1 VPGRDRSHTDFSVT
15 ARFVGEESVLS
26 LNGEVDTVTA
36 PEFEAFLETMIDRD
50 HRSVILDL
58 AGLRFMDA
66 SGLAVIAR
74 AASRLDV
81 SGGTL
86 TIRTPA
92 TMIQQMFDITGFAR
106 LIRSETDPS
115 SEDYQ
120 PLEVVP
126 SRMSEDLL
134 KFTAIHSGD
143 ELVDG
148 ALRLAV
154 TLARAAVGGA
164 DGVSVSL
171 RRHGQ
176 LSTVAATDQTIL
188 DMDANQYETGEGP
201 CVDAS
206 VEGRCLLT
214 ESLDTETRWPAFTPR
229 ARALGIKAILSSPLL
244 VQDRPVGALN
254 IYSHTPAA
262 FTARD
267 QELAAEFATESSLI
281 LGQAGLIVTDDQ
293 LSGRFQRALRTR
305 EVIAQAQG
313 VLMERDGMAEHDAY
327 SALRQ
332 FSRGS
337 GRPLQERAEHVVFST
352 RRPRADLAP
361 GAEGVGAAV
370 AAAAAAGAV
379 AAAGAGGANE

>member
-1 VPGRDRSHTDFSVT
+1 VPTPDRHLIDFSVT
-15 ARFVGEESVLS
+15 ARFVGQESVLS

-36 PEFEAFLETMIDRD
+36 PEFEAFLETMIDRGY
-50 HRSVILDL
+50 RSVVLDL
-58 AGLRFMDA
+58 GGLRFMDA

-74 AASRLDV
+74 AADRLEV
-81 SGGTL
+81 SGGSL
-86 TIRTPA
+86 AIRTPA

-106 LIRSETDPS
+106 LVRSELDTQDTPGS
-115 SEDYQ
+115 PGSEHE
-120 PLEVVP
+120 PLHMAP

-148 ALRLAV
+148 ALCLAV
-154 TLARAAVGGA
+154 SLARAAVGGA

-188 DMDANQYETGEGP
+188 DMDANQYDTGQGP
-201 CVDAS
+201 CIDAS
-206 VEGRCLLT
+206 VEGRGLLT
-214 ESLDTETRWPAFTPR
+214 ESLDSETRWPDFTPR

-254 IYSHTPAA
+254 IYSRTPAP

-267 QELAAEFATESSLI
+267 QELAAAFAVESSLI
-281 LGQAGLIVTDDQ
+281 LGQPGLVVSDDQ
-293 LSGRFQRALRTR
+293 LSARFQRALRAR

-313 VLMERDGMAEHDAY
+313 VLMERDGLAEDDAY

-332 FSRGS
+332 FSLGN
-337 GRPLQERAEHVVFST
+337 GRPLQERAQHIVSST
-352 RRPRADLAP
+352 RRPRADLTEVA
-361 GAEGVGAAV
+361 GGIAATGV
-370 AAAAAAGAV
+370 
-379 AAAGAGGANE
+379 AGGAHE